1 MNLIYQIIA
10 AAKSLATLPGS
21 EFTISG
27 YIKYFAAVI
36 AISSLGSV
44 AKMLGDHTGK
54 ITGRVVITYLITGST
69 AGLILA
75 LLTVEKYGESFL
87 LIGISGVA
95 GFGSVQILSVLSYG
109 LQAVIKRIFGT
120 K

>member
-1 MNLIYQIIA
+1 MNLIHQIIA
-10 AAKSLATLPGS
+10 AAKSLATIQTPD
-21 EFTISG
+21 FTISG

-54 ITGRVVITYLITGST
+54 ITGRVVVTYLITGST

-75 LLTVEKYGESFL
+75 LLTVEKYGGSFL